1 VTCAEVPFS
10 FACRAAEGHY
20 LRVVSRNP
28 TRQERVRAAY
38 DAVAR
43 DYGLA
48 LSDEL
53 DAKPLDRKLLETIAE
68 LAGGGTLADV
78 GCGPGHVTRFLAG
91 LHDDVIGVDDSP
103 EMIVVA
109 KERAPELRFAVA
121 SMLDLPVASEEWA
134 GAVAFYSV
142 IHFDEGDR
150 SKAWRELA
158 RVIRPDGWL
167 LVAFHVDSPGH
178 EIGSVNHLSE
188 WFGHAVDLDGFF
200 LDPTAVCSEIQREG
214 FAVIARLGRL
224 PNPAVEY
231 PSRRC
236 YVLAQ
241 RHR

>member
-1 VTCAEVPFS
+1 
-10 FACRAAEGHY
+10 
-20 LRVVSRNP
+20 VVSRNP

-43 DYGLA
+43 DYDHG

-68 LAGGGTLADV
+68 LVGGGRLADV
-78 GCGPGHVTRFLAG
+78 GCGPGQVTRFLAG

-103 EMIVVA
+103 QMILVA
-109 KERAPELRFAVA
+109 KERAPELRFEVA

-167 LVAFHVDSPGH
+167 LVAFHIDSPGH
-178 EIGSVNHLSE
+178 EI
-188 WFGHAVDLDGFF
+188 D
-200 LDPTAVCSEIQREG
+200 
-214 FAVIARLGRL
+214 
-224 PNPAVEY
+224 
-231 PSRRC
+231 
-236 YVLAQ
+236 
-241 RHR
+241 